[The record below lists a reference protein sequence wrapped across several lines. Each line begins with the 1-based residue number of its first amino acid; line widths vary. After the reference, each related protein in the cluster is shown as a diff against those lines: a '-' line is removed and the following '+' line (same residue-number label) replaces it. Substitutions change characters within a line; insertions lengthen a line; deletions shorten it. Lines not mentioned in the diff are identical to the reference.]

1 MRALVFCAGGI
12 VGGVFVLSATI
23 GAAETWHHALIDNS
37 ATLSRLYARWIISDA
52 LGTFEGNP
60 TEKLIPFLH
69 RYATDRTTFRTTS
82 RTTSRS
88 TTPDATEER

>member
-1 MRALVFCAGGI
+1 MMALIFCVGGI

-37 ATLSRLYARWIISDA
+37 ATLSRYYARWIISDA

-60 TEKLIPFLH
+60 TERLIPFLY
-69 RYATDRTTFRTTS
+69 RYAANRTTPSTP
-82 RTTSRS
+82 RS